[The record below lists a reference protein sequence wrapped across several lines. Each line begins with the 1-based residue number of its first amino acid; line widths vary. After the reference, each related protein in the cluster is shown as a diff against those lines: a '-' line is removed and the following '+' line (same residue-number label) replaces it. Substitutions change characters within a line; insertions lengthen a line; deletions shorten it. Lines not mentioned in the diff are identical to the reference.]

1 MQWLW
6 SNLPTIGELTWAHV
20 VLSVIPI
27 VVSFVLAIPLGYA
40 ASRSRV
46 ARGILLTLG
55 DIAYTI
61 PGLALL
67 VLVPSIL
74 GLPILDPTN
83 LVVALTVYGL
93 ALMVRSA
100 TDAFASVSADVVQS
114 AEAVGFS
121 PWQRFFSVELPLAL
135 PVLFASLRVVSVST
149 VSLATVGV
157 IVGIDTL
164 GNLFTEAFQ
173 RSFFF
178 EAAVGIVIVLL
189 LAAVFD
195 LVINGIGRLLTP
207 WSHGR
212 ATRRPRAAEVSA

>member
-6 SNLPTIGELTWAHV
+6 SNLPTIGELTGAHV

-27 VVSFVLAIPLGYA
+27 VVSFVLAIPLGYV

-46 ARGILLTLG
+46 ARGILLTVG

-61 PGLALL
+61 PGIALL
-67 VLVPSIL
+67 LLIPAIV

-83 LVVALTVYGL
+83 LVIALTIYGL

-100 TDAFASVSADVVQS
+100 TDAFASVSRDIVQS

-121 PWQRFFSVELPLAL
+121 RTQRFFSVELPLAL

-149 VSLATVGV
+149 VSLATIGV

-178 EAAVGIVIVLL
+178 EALVGIVVVLL

-195 LVINGIGRLLTP
+195 LVINGVGRLLTP
-207 WSHGR
+207 WNR
-212 ATRRPRAAEVSA
+212 APSTRRARKAVAA